1 MRWSN
6 LSGRLLLIVSAAI
19 LPLAVVCAF
28 ALQALLAGQSAQS
41 QASALGVARAV
52 ATAVDAELGRTIATL
67 QALAL
72 AEPFGATGEPAL
84 SEARALADAVR
95 ASHPEWR
102 GLLLVAPSGAV
113 VFTTERTV
121 LPAGGAVVEKGSLD
135 EVLRNPGPAVG
146 PLARGPA
153 GNLAFPVRVPV
164 IRDGAIRYVL
174 TAIVR
179 PEAIAAVLKRQS
191 APDGWTVSVFD
202 ANRARVARNVSDD
215 QLRGGPPSES
225 LRALLDTIGERRELV
240 GTTTTIEGVRVQ
252 AAIARVESAPW
263 TVTLGASI
271 AIAERARRSTLW
283 AYGGGLLGSLCLG
296 VLAAWW
302 MSRAITRPMARLR
315 DEAGALGQGEAVA
328 GVASGIRE
336 IDAVGEALAAAAERR
351 SRSEAERERLLAAE
365 RIARANALTAGQ
377 RLERLA
383 SASALLSRSL
393 EETSTLSA
401 IAQVVVPDVADLCR
415 IDLLD
420 ERGVLQRKLTH
431 HFDPQRSDEIARM
444 VSDRVAPSDA
454 PGSFPWAIATGR
466 MFLHNLSDP
475 DLPEVTDPSLRDFVQ
490 SLGIKAACVVPLKAR
505 GRTIGA
511 MAVLQAESGRQFT
524 PDDGVLI
531 GELAQR
537 AALALDNVRLL
548 SEARA
553 AQDQAE
559 AANRTKDEFLA
570 MLGHELRN
578 PLAPISLALQLI
590 ERRDDT
596 AFPAERQIIE
606 RQVKHLSRMVDDLMD
621 VSRIVSGKITLALE
635 SVDLREVVQRALE
648 QTMPAMQHRT
658 VPLKTVLPE
667 APVFVH
673 GDPLRLT
680 QIVCNLL
687 TNAAKFTAPDRPVR
701 LELGMRGAEAELVVQ
716 DEGIG
721 IVAALLPHV
730 FERFVQGRQQL
741 QRASGGLGLGLAI
754 AQSLARLHG
763 GTIEASSQGEG
774 RGSVFTLR
782 LPLLAAIG
790 ASQHPPDRPDR
801 PQHALRLLL
810 VDDNLDALKMLA
822 EWCRLEGHVV
832 HTAASAEEALTI
844 LETQACDAGI
854 FDIGLP
860 GMSGYELARQV
871 RSDPRTRS
879 MPLVALTGYGQQT
892 ARAHAL
898 DAGFDE
904 HFTKPADIEQVL
916 KRLETLARQPRG

>member
-1 MRWSN
+1 
-6 LSGRLLLIVSAAI
+6 LIVSAAI

-28 ALQALLAGQSAQS
+28 ALQALLAGQSAQT

-52 ATAVDAELGRTIATL
+52 ATAVDAEIGRTVATL
-67 QALAL
+67 QVLAL
-72 AEPFGATGEPAL
+72 SQPFGALGEADPE
-84 SEARALADAVR
+84 EARALAGPVL

-102 GLLLVAPSGAV
+102 GLLLAAPSGSIVFATENAAAQGGEV
-113 VFTTERTV
+113 VDKR
-121 LPAGGAVVEKGSLD
+121 SLD
-135 EVLRNPGPAVG
+135 DLLRRPVPTVG
-146 PLARGPA
+146 PLTRGPR

-164 IRDGAIRYVL
+164 IREGKVHYVL
-174 TAIVR
+174 TAVVR

-202 ANRARVARNVSDD
+202 SNRARVARNLGDE

-225 LRALLDTIGERRELV
+225 LRKLMETMGERREFV
-240 GTTTTIEGVRVQ
+240 GSTTTIEGVRVQ
-252 AAIARVESAPW
+252 AALARVESAAW

-271 AIAERARRSTLW
+271 MTAESARRRTLW
-283 AYGGGLLGSLCLG
+283 AYGGGLLGSLLLG

-302 MSRAITRPMARLR
+302 MSRAITRPMERLR
-315 DEAGALGQGEAVA
+315 DEAGALGQGEKIVD

-336 IDAVGEALAAAAERR
+336 IDAVGEALSAAAERR

-365 RIARANALTAGQ
+365 RVARANALTAGQ
-377 RLERLA
+377 RLERLV
-383 SASALLSRSL
+383 SASAMLSRSL
-393 EETSTLSA
+393 EEASTLSA

-420 ERGVLQRKLTH
+420 EQGVLQRKLTH
-431 HFDPQRSDEIARM
+431 HFDPERSEQIAHM
-444 VSDRVAPSDA
+444 VSERVAPSDA
-454 PGSFPWAIATGR
+454 PGSFPWAIATGQ

-475 DLPEVTDPSLRDFVQ
+475 DLPEITDPSLREFVVA
-490 SLGIKAACVVPLKAR
+490 LGLSAACVVPLRAR

-511 MAVLQAESGRQFT
+511 MAVLQAESRRQFT

-590 ERRDDT
+590 ARRGDT
-596 AFPAERQIIE
+596 AFPGERQIIE
-606 RQVKHLSRMVDDLMD
+606 RQVKHLSRMVDDLLD
-621 VSRIVSGKITLALE
+621 VSRIVSGKVTLALE
-635 SVDLREVVQRALE
+635 SVDLRDVVQRAVE
-648 QTMPAMQHRT
+648 QTTPAMQHRT
-658 VPLKTVLPE
+658 APLDTVLPD

-673 GDPLRLT
+673 GDLLRLT

-687 TNAAKFTAPDRPVR
+687 TNAAKFTAPDRHIGLV
-701 LELGMRGAEAELVVQ
+701 LAMRGAQAQLTVR
-716 DEGIG
+716 DEGAG
-721 IVAALLPHV
+721 IAAALLPHV
-730 FERFVQGRQQL
+730 FERFVQGSQAL

-763 GTIEASSQGEG
+763 GAIEASSDGEG
-774 RGSVFTLR
+774 QGSTFVLR
-782 LPLLAAIG
+782 LPLLAAIHAG
-790 ASQHPPDRPDR
+790 LQTPGEADRSQQPM
-801 PQHALRLLL
+801 RLLL

-822 EWCRLEGHVV
+822 EWCTLEGHTVR
-832 HTAASAEEALTI
+832 TAASAEEALSI
-844 LETQACDAGI
+844 LEKQQCDAGI

-860 GMSGYELARQV
+860 GMNGYDLARQV
-871 RSDPRTRS
+871 RADDRARP
-879 MPLVALTGYGQQT
+879 MALVALTGYGQET
-892 ARAHAL
+892 AREHAFA
-898 DAGFDE
+898 AGFDD
-904 HFTKPADIEQVL
+904 HFTKPADIEAVL
-916 KRLETLARQPRG
+916 ARLEELVRQARR